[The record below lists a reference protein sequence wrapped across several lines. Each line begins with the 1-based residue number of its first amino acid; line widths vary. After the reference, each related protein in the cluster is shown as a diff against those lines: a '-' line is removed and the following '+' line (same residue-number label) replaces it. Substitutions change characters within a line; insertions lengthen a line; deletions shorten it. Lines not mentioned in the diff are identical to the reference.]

1 MTSLQW
7 NGPKSADWILVLA
20 HGAGAGMESPFMQ
33 SAAESLGQ
41 HGIRVGRFNFPYM
54 IRATEE
60 GKRRP
65 PDSAKKLLAAW
76 EDVIASV
83 TQKMKPS
90 QRLAIGGKSMG
101 GRIASMSTN
110 HGRVDALV
118 CLGYPFHPPG
128 KPEKLRTDHFGE
140 IRVPA
145 MIVQGERDT
154 FGNKEEVKGMKL
166 PRHIKKCWLADGDH
180 SFKPR
185 KASGIT
191 LEQNMDSAVASIVTF
206 LSDC

>member
-1 MTSLQW
+1 MTSLHW

-33 SAAESLGQ
+33 SLAQSLGQ
-41 HGIRVGRFNFPYM
+41 HGILVGRFNFPYM

-76 EDVIASV
+76 EDVIASL
-83 TQKMKPS
+83 TPKMKPS

-110 HGRVDALV
+110 HDRVDALV

-128 KPEKLRTDHFGE
+128 KPEKLRTGHFGD

-145 MIVQGERDT
+145 MIVQGERDM

-166 PRHIKKCWLADGDH
+166 PRRIKKCWRADGDH

-191 LEQNMDSAVASIVTF
+191 LEQNMDSAVAGIVTF
-206 LSDC
+206 LSNC